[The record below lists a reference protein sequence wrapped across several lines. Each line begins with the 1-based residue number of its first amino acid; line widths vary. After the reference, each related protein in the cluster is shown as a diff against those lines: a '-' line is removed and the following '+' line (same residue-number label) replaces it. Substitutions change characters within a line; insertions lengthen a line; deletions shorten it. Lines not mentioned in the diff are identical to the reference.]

1 MAGAGGGGAAGSGG
15 SSALPMV
22 GGAGNVAVTPPTPA
36 GAPSVEPEPEPE
48 PHAAVPCENPMPYE
62 YGGGFITCDDHG
74 SLRRPAPAACESSLP
89 RPDPVD
95 PAFVQHCSYDAD
107 CVEKNHGHCEFGEC
121 EYGCVVDAEC
131 ASNEICFCGEAIG
144 FCLVALCKSDKDC
157 PADYPC
163 SANKRFGFDY
173 AETFCQSPYDACIT
187 DHDCNSL
194 DPAVSCDFGE
204 LGRECV
210 RRYVG

>member
-1 MAGAGGGGAAGSGG
+1 MAGAGGGGAAGASG

-36 GAPSVEPEPEPE
+36 GAPSVEPEPE

-74 SLRRPAPAACESSLP
+74 SLRRPAPAVCGSSLP
-89 RPDPVD
+89 RPEPVD

-107 CVEKNHGHCEFGEC
+107 CIEKIHGHCEFGEC

-131 ASNEICFCGEAIG
+131 AADELCFCGEAIG
-144 FCLVALCKSDKDC
+144 TCVGAACRSDEDC

-163 SANKRFGFDY
+163 SANLRFGYDT
-173 AETFCQSPYDACIT
+173 AGAFCQSPYDACIT
-187 DHDCNSL
+187 DNDCNSL
-194 DPAVSCDFGE
+194 DPAVACGFGE
-204 LGRECV
+204 IGRECI
-210 RRYVG
+210 RRYVD